1 VFGTT
6 LAIALLCSIVYWR
19 LAWYRTATAITALL
33 WLDIALLMLLGA
45 GGCQL

>member
-1 VFGTT
+1 MFGTT